1 MFNIHSQCAET
12 LLKIHNPNLYLLTAI
27 SIGPTAIQ
35 LFCII

>member
-12 LLKIHNPNLYLLTAI
+12 LLKIHNPNLYLHTEI
-27 SIGPTAIQ
+27 SVGPTAIH